1 MPPKSLLQF
10 LLKSVI
16 SPKSLQVQPQ
26 MSTAQ
31 AVSTGVAHSNID
43 NLMGKPSDYGKPFE
57 YVSTNVGTPKALAIP
72 LNMSRYAELIAKS
85 GVGEAIH
92 PFIKSEVPLSYNF
105 LNEPASTPDTL
116 ATGRAWKSVEA
127 SQKKA
132 MREWTPEQ
140 LQDYIVS
147 KLGRG
152 DDPSGI
158 VGYYLDKYTPVDS
171 DAMAHY
177 LPGRK
182 FSEPDTIKLYQSLQR
197 VPSQGFGEGTAQ
209 ALTNYDLF
217 GGPASGEYESVLHEP
232 IHAIFQHPSDD
243 VGVGSQRGYANVVKT
258 MAENLKKQYGESLM
272 KSLMDNVLGEAP
284 LTRKDTEKIE
294 QLGFNR
300 SRPSYQNQQ

>member
-1 MPPKSLLQF
+1 MPPENLFQF
-10 LLKSVI
+10 LQS
-16 SPKSLQVQPQ
+16 Q
-26 MSTAQ
+26 MAPAQ

-92 PFIKSEVPLSYNF
+92 PFIKSEVPLSWNF

-152 DDPSGI
+152 DDPSGV
-158 VGYYLDKYTPVDS
+158 VGYYLDKYVHPEGQGG
-171 DAMAHY
+171 HY
-177 LPGRK
+177 LAGRK
-182 FSEPDTIKLYQSLQR
+182 FADPDTVKIFQSMSR
-197 VPSQGFGEGTAQ
+197 TNHPEFGKGISYSTAGF
-209 ALTNYDLF
+209 DLF
-217 GGPASGEYESVLHEP
+217 GESAAGEYGTALHEP
-232 IHAIFQHPSDD
+232 IHAIFSHPESWKDPGGQLD
-243 VGVGSQRGYANVVKT
+243 YEKVVKE
-258 MAENLKKQYGESLM
+258 MANNLKQQYGESLM
-272 KSLMDNVLGEAP
+272 KSLMENVLGESP
-284 LTRKDTEKIE
+284 LTRKDTLKIQ
-294 QLGFNR
+294 QLGLD
-300 SRPSYQNQQ
+300 PLQHHYPNQ

>member
-1 MPPKSLLQF
+1 MPPESLFQF
-10 LLKSVI
+10 LQS
-16 SPKSLQVQPQ
+16 Q
-26 MSTAQ
+26 MAPAQ

-92 PFIKSEVPLSYNF
+92 PFIKSEVPLSWNF

-147 KLGRG
+147 KLSRG

-158 VGYYLDKYTPVDS
+158 VGYYLDKYINPEGKAGYYS
-171 DAMAHY
+171 A
-177 LPGRK
+177 GRK
-182 FSEPDTIKLYQSLQR
+182 FADPDTVKIFQSMSR
-197 VPSQGFGEGTAQ
+197 VTSPEGWPGTSQAKTGF
-209 ALTNYDLF
+209 DLF
-217 GGPASGEYESVLHEP
+217 GKSAAGEYGTALHEP
-232 IHAIFQHPSDD
+232 IHAIFGHPESWQDPGGQMD
-243 VGVGSQRGYANVVKT
+243 YVKVVKE
-258 MAENLKKQYGESLM
+258 MASNLKQQYGESLM

-284 LTRKDTEKIE
+284 LTREDTSKIK
-294 QLGFNR
+294 QLAIN
-300 SRPSYQNQQ
+300 PLNHLYQNR

>member
-1 MPPKSLLQF
+1 MPPENLFQF
-10 LLKSVI
+10 LQS
-16 SPKSLQVQPQ
+16 Q
-26 MSTAQ
+26 MAPAQ

-92 PFIKSEVPLSYNF
+92 PFIKSEVPLSWNF

-147 KLGRG
+147 KLSRG

-158 VGYYLDKYTPVDS
+158 VGYYLDKYTPVGS

-177 LPGRK
+177 KAGRK

-197 VPSQGFGEGTAQ
+197 VSGQFGEGTAQ

-232 IHAIFQHPSDD
+232 IHAIFKHSSDD
-243 VGVGSQRGYANVVKT
+243 VGAGSQRAYSNVVKT

-284 LTRKDTEKIE
+284 LTREDTSKIE

-300 SRPSYQNQQ
+300 SRPSY

>member
-1 MPPKSLLQF
+1 MPPENLLQF
-10 LLKSVI
+10 LQS
-16 SPKSLQVQPQ
+16 Q
-26 MSTAQ
+26 MAPAQ

-43 NLMGKPSDYGKPFE
+43 NLMDKPSDYGKPFE

-92 PFIKSEVPLSYNF
+92 PFIKSEVPLNWSF
-105 LNEPASTPDTL
+105 LNEPASTPDKL
-116 ATGRAWKSVEA
+116 STGRARQSVVE

-132 MREWTPEQ
+132 MRDWTPEQ

-177 LPGRK
+177 QAGRK
-182 FSEPDTIKLYQSLQR
+182 FSDPDTIKLYQSLQR
-197 VPSQGFGEGTAQ
+197 VSGQFGEGTAQ
-209 ALTNYDLF
+209 ALSTYDLF
-217 GGPASGEYESVLHEP
+217 GGPAPGEYESILHEP
-232 IHAIFQHPSDD
+232 IHAIFRHEGE
-243 VGVGSQRGYANVVKT
+243 GVASQKGYSNVVKI
-258 MAENLKKQYGESLM
+258 MAENLKKQYGESLF
-272 KSLMDNVLGEAP
+272 KALMDNVLGETP

-294 QLGFNR
+294 QLGFHR
-300 SRPSYQNQQ
+300 SRPSLTDYQNQ

>member
-1 MPPKSLLQF
+1 MPPDNLLQ
-10 LLKSVI
+10 LLQS
-16 SPKSLQVQPQ
+16 Q
-26 MSTAQ
+26 MSPAQ

-158 VGYYLDKYTPVDS
+158 VGYYLDKY
-171 DAMAHY
+171 AHPEAQGGHY
-177 LPGRK
+177 VPGRK
-182 FSEPDTIKLYQSLQR
+182 FSDPDTVKIFQSMSR
-197 VPSQGFGEGTAQ
+197 ANHPEFGKGISYSTAGF
-209 ALTNYDLF
+209 DLF
-217 GGPASGEYESVLHEP
+217 GKSAAGEYGTALHEP
-232 IHAIFQHPSDD
+232 IHAIFSHPDD
-243 VGVGSQRGYANVVKT
+243 WQEPGGQIDYEKVVKE
-258 MAENLKKQYGESLM
+258 MAGNLKQKYGESLM
-272 KSLMDNVLGEAP
+272 KSLMNNVLGESP
-284 LTRKDTEKIE
+284 LTSKDTSKIQ
-294 QLGFNR
+294 QLGVD
-300 SRPSYQNQQ
+300 PLQQLYPNQQ